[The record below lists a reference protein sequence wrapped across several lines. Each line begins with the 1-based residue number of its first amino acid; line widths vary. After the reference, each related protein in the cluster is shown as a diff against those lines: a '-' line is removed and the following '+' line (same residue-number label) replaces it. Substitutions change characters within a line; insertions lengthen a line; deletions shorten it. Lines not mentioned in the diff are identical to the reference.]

1 MEDGK
6 VKFRDKNNGTSKNG
20 LGNQSKK
27 NYENDG
33 YGNNEIDELKAYAD
47 ARKARLRKIKSRRRK
62 IIFALLIVLALIL
75 VWLNWGTLAPSSV
88 AETVQNFISDFGK
101 SKYPV
106 FFEQGSLQ
114 TAVPMNSNTGV
125 LTDTSFLIYSK
136 NGVLLASRPHGF
148 NDPCAV
154 SGGGKAVIFDRG
166 GKQFK
171 VETRLGEPFSETA
184 SDTITT
190 AAAGD
195 SGNFAIVTESQD
207 YLSELSLYD
216 SSYKNVFKWQCA
228 QGRILS
234 AAISPD
240 GHKLAAVVVGAR
252 SGVFYSDIY
261 IFNTNNKNPVAVKK
275 YDGETIFSIRYKD
288 NTRITA
294 VGEDKTV
301 FLSSSGSE
309 YSTYAYND
317 KTLDCCTN
325 TDGPTVLVFSGV
337 NGKSAVVS
345 LDGEGKLLGQSSVDG
360 EVKSASVGGGHAV
373 LVTHG
378 NILYS
383 NENCS
388 QFSKIN
394 VSGEILEALPIN
406 NYAYIFGTQ
415 SVARYDIK

>member
-1 MEDGK
+1 MK
-6 VKFRDKNNGTSKNG
+6 LRDKNSGASKG
-20 LGNQSKK
+20 MLGNKSKK
-27 NYENDG
+27 SNRYDYE
-33 YGNNEIDELKAYAD
+33 EINELKAYSD
-47 ARKARLRKIKSRRRK
+47 ARKARLKKIKLKRRK
-62 IIFALLIVLALIL
+62 IVFAVLLILAVIL
-75 VWLNWGTLAPSSV
+75 VWLNWGSLAPSSA
-88 AETVQNFISDFGK
+88 AETFQNFISNFGK

-114 TAVPMNSNTGV
+114 AAVPMNTNTGI
-125 LTDTSFLIYSK
+125 LTDTAFLIYSK
-136 NGVLLASRPHGF
+136 NGTLLVSRPHGF

-154 SGGGKAVIFDRG
+154 WGGGKAVIFDRG

-171 VETRLGEPFSETA
+171 VETRIGEPFSETA

-195 SGNFAIVTESQD
+195 SGTFAIVTESQD
-207 YLSELSLYD
+207 YLSELSVYD
-216 SSYKNVFKWQCA
+216 SSYKNVFKWKCA

-240 GHKLAAVVVGAR
+240 GKKLAAVVVGAR

-261 IFNTNNKNPVAVKK
+261 IFNTNSKNPVAVKK

-294 VGEDKTV
+294 VGEGKAV
-301 FLSSSGSE
+301 FLNSSGNE
-309 YSTYAYND
+309 YSTYSYKD
-317 KTLDCCTN
+317 KALNCSTN

-337 NGKSAVVS
+337 NGKATVVS

-360 EVKSASVGGGHAV
+360 EIKSVSVGGGHIV
-373 LVTHG
+373 LTTHG
-378 NILYS
+378 DILYS
-383 NENCS
+383 NENCK
-388 QFSKIN
+388 QFSKII

-415 SVARYDIK
+415 SVARYDLK